1 MERGDDCTIAGL
13 NADGIVE
20 GQRVQ
25 LGVRRVIDTSCGQYV
40 GCDHER
46 GTEDRRGHRR
56 QSGGQAGRRPCRL
69 PDRSLPSVRPG
80 RRDNTNRDR
89 RRLYERGLSTFEAA
103 AVGVGNE
110 AAGRAS
116 GRRTPRR
123 VGRRGRRLTVP
134 CRPQRADGGT
144 WPAPRPPSAV
154 PRRVHRR
161 ASVSS
166 WPCFGSESRPR
177 DADAEQAGPIRER
190 RFGEVSDKGVM
201 RPPQTRLDARTTV
214 SARVASAASPRRR
227 SASPLARSLLFAL
240 PLPVRRHP
248 LRNRLTLLRGLLAAF
263 AFRRR
268 LARCRLWSRRAS
280 RSLGLP
286 PPLASGCYRCQLRD
300 RFLRATRERCQRS
313 VKRLDVV
320 PHFVEQRRNLSLPGR
335 QALRDDFT
343 DLLRHVV
350 HGGQVTFVRA
360 PCQSLVP

>member
-1 MERGDDCTIAGL
+1 M
-13 NADGIVE
+13 E

-123 VGRRGRRLTVP
+123 VGRRGRRLAVP

-154 PRRVHRR
+154 PSPGSPSSVGFVLAVLRQRITAKGCRRR
-161 ASVSS
+161 AGWSY
-166 WPCFGSESRPR
+166 SR
-177 DADAEQAGPIRER
+177 AEIR
-190 RFGEVSDKGVM
+190 
-201 RPPQTRLDARTTV
+201 
-214 SARVASAASPRRR
+214 
-227 SASPLARSLLFAL
+227 
-240 PLPVRRHP
+240 
-248 LRNRLTLLRGLLAAF
+248 
-263 AFRRR
+263 
-268 LARCRLWSRRAS
+268 
-280 RSLGLP
+280 
-286 PPLASGCYRCQLRD
+286 
-300 RFLRATRERCQRS
+300 
-313 VKRLDVV
+313 
-320 PHFVEQRRNLSLPGR
+320 
-335 QALRDDFT
+335 
-343 DLLRHVV
+343 
-350 HGGQVTFVRA
+350 
-360 PCQSLVP
+360 